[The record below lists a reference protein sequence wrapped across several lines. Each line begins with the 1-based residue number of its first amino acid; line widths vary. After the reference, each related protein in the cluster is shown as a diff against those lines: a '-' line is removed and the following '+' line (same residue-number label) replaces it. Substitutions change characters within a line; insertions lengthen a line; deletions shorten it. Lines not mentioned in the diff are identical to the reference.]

1 MTVFA
6 RAPAGCVV
14 SLANVKPSLGISR
27 NPLPDA
33 TLFSWTADQQQFQER
48 IEKESYPPLD
58 DMLMQSGDVY
68 RRVTHLSSDPP
79 IFRGKAA
86 ATSNTPRHRHPDV
99 PYNLVRR
106 VRLVG
111 ICFEGIR
118 SMGTQCTKINADL
131 NRNRE
136 TPPPIE

>member
-27 NPLPDA
+27 TPLPDA
-33 TLFSWTADQQQFQER
+33 TLISWTADQQQFQER
-48 IEKESYPPLD
+48 RERESYLPLYD
-58 DMLMQSGDVY
+58 LLTQSGDVY
-68 RRVTHLSSDPP
+68 RRVTHLSSDTL
-79 IFRGKAA
+79 ILRGKAA
-86 ATSNTPRHRHPDV
+86 ATGNNLRHRRPYV

-118 SMGTQCTKINADL
+118 SMGNQCTKINADL
-131 NRNRE
+131 NLNRE
-136 TPPPIE
+136 TTLPIE